1 VNDQQVLTV
10 AIAIVFPLSM
20 PIYSNSHMSE
30 AKETLRAEMA
40 LGFERLS
47 NKIDH
52 LAGEAATS
60 GSGTGLGAPRHGRP
74 QGDAR
79 PTWRPLCPMMTRTE
93 PAPNA
98 SPISGFRG
106 GSMFLAGASRR
117 TAGFAWRISSRSGPS
132 KSGRN
137 EPAR

>member
-1 VNDQQVLTV
+1 LSRIPSGRRKQVNDQQVLTV

-52 LAGEAATS
+52 LAGEVATLKELLS
-60 GSGTGLGAPRHGRP
+60 THLREHHGV
-74 QGDAR
+74 
-79 PTWRPLCPMMTRTE
+79 
-93 PAPNA
+93 
-98 SPISGFRG
+98 
-106 GSMFLAGASRR
+106 
-117 TAGFAWRISSRSGPS
+117 
-132 KSGRN
+132 K
-137 EPAR
+137 